1 MTQLAEI
8 TQFIFGQPL
17 RRRRPCLPA
26 ASAALRMALYRSGGQ
41 TGRDTWSSCHSW
53 ISAQSTGGQVNRRK
67 AVQSGMRVPARR
79 GRFFRLIRHLQ
90 IPSDFDA
97 NKTDFPRV
105 HIRDLL
111 ASCRTA
117 RDSQQSP
124 KLTVPAGSANDRWRR
139 STAKGRRSPVWAKM
153 YHSDH
158 SPRVA
163 RSDREGVDI
172 ARVADHVRTDPNRRW
187 AAALVEIGA

>member
-1 MTQLAEI
+1 MAAYPSIIISEDAGGLA
-8 TQFIFGQPL
+8 FPL
-17 RRRRPCLPA
+17 L
-26 ASAALRMALYRSGGQ
+26 SAALRMALYRSGGQ

-67 AVQSGMRVPARR
+67 AVQSGMRVPARP
-79 GRFFRLIRHLQ
+79 GRFFRLTRHSQ

-111 ASCRTA
+111 ASFRTA
-117 RDSQQSP
+117 GDRQRLP

-139 STAKGRRSPVWAKM
+139 STAPKADGSLVWAKM
-153 YHSDH
+153 YPTPAVRNTHRDRLS
-158 SPRVA
+158 SPKIRA
-163 RSDREGVDI
+163 RSATFHGSTSSMPQAVF
-172 ARVADHVRTDPNRRW
+172 
-187 AAALVEIGA
+187 G